1 MGINDRINELI
12 KTLKVTKSAFA
23 ASINVSQ
30 PFISGVCAGT
40 KGVSDRTI
48 LDICRVYNVSEEWL
62 RTGNGPMM
70 AVKTRR
76 EEITELAERL
86 NAEEPDSALL
96 QFAAALASLDQDDW
110 DAVKRFLE
118 KLRR

>member
-1 MGINDRINELI
+1 MQRRIKELRQ
-12 KTLKVTKSAFA
+12 TLKLTQQQLAEAVGLSRNYIALVETGSRE
-23 ASINVSQ
+23 
-30 PFISGVCAGT
+30 P
-40 KGVSDRTI
+40 SDRTI
-48 LDICRVYNVSEEWL
+48 SDICRVFNVSEEWL

>member
-1 MGINDRINELI
+1 MQRRIKELRQ
-12 KTLKVTKSAFA
+12 TLKLTQQQLAEAVGLSRNYIALVETGSRE
-23 ASINVSQ
+23 
-30 PFISGVCAGT
+30 P
-40 KGVSDRTI
+40 SDRTI
-48 LDICRVYNVSEEWL
+48 SDICRVYNVSEEWL

>member
-1 MGINDRINELI
+1 MQERLNQLITELKIN
-12 KTLKVTKSAFA
+12 KSKFA
-23 ASINVSQ
+23 AELGVSTAFVSQ
-30 PFISGVCAGT
+30 ICSGARVP
-40 KGVSDRTI
+40 SDRTI
-48 LDICRVYNVSEEWL
+48 SDICRVFEVSEEWL
-62 RTGNGPMM
+62 RTGSGPMM

>member
-1 MGINDRINELI
+1 MQRRIKELRQ
-12 KTLKVTKSAFA
+12 TLKLTQQQLAEAVGLSRNYIALVETGSRE
-23 ASINVSQ
+23 
-30 PFISGVCAGT
+30 P
-40 KGVSDRTI
+40 SDRTI
-48 LDICRVYNVSEEWL
+48 SDICRVFNVSEEWL

-110 DAVKRFLE
+110 NAVKRFLE

>member
-1 MGINDRINELI
+1 MQRRIKELRQ
-12 KTLKVTKSAFA
+12 TLKLTQQQLAEAVGLSRNYIALVETGSRE
-23 ASINVSQ
+23 
-30 PFISGVCAGT
+30 P
-40 KGVSDRTI
+40 SDRTI
-48 LDICRVYNVSEEWL
+48 SDICRVFNVSEEWL

-96 QFAAALASLDQDDW
+96 QFAAALAGLDQDDW